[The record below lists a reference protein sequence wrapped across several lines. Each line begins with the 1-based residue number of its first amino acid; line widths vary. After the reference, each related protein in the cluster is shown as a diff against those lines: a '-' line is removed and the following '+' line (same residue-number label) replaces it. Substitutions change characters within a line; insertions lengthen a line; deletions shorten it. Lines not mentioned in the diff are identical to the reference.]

1 MPGDERPGV
10 DRRTFLR
17 WTATVAAGGVLAA
30 CSDGGSQ
37 KSGDATPPA
46 STSEGG
52 GVDGPGAATTAFM
65 DALWDEQLGL
75 IRFPFEQGPPPVRET
90 AWYALGLLQ
99 RDGPGDR
106 ERARRALESVV
117 ARQYDSPGAIFH
129 GSYARTANDPLLP
142 PPDAVEFAQFDPNW
156 RQFIGTVLV
165 FAAAH
170 YGREL
175 GSARAELERS
185 AELAAMGE
193 RVDRVQ
199 PDYSNIALMHAW
211 LLASTGQ
218 RRQGE
223 ELATAVADRYRA
235 AGALDE
241 YNSPTYDGIAL
252 YALALWRSDPPSAR
266 FAELGD
272 EIWAGVWQ
280 DLAGTYH
287 AGLRNISGPYSR
299 AYGMDLSAYS
309 SPTGLWIWSVVGRD
323 RAPFPDLG
331 APFEHPGDV
340 CFGPLVELFPTDVP
354 DKARPHFDEFQKE
367 RLVRVGV
374 RGARE
379 STSWLSKRV
388 MLGGHSGP
396 AVRVGGQQIHPA
408 TVHWESGWIRVR
420 GPLDAVARAGAL
432 EFNVRPEGPARVTIR
447 AAGTDPATVGPTR
460 WELPGLAVTVTS
472 DAPPAVAPHATEEGV
487 ETEYPAGRVQ
497 LEVAAG

>member
-1 MPGDERPGV
+1 MPGGDRPGV

-17 WTATVAAGGVLAA
+17 WTATVTAGGVLAA
-30 CSDGGSQ
+30 CSNGGSQ

-46 STSEGG
+46 STSKGG
-52 GVDGPGAATTAFM
+52 GVDGPGPATTAFM
-65 DALWDEQLGL
+65 DGLWDEQLGL
-75 IRFPFEQGPPPVRET
+75 IRFPFEEAPPPVRET

-117 ARQYDSPGAIFH
+117 ARQYDSPGAIFD
-129 GSYARTANDPLLP
+129 GSYPRTANDPPLP
-142 PPDAVEFAQFDPNW
+142 PADAEEFAQFDPNW

-170 YGREL
+170 HGDAL
-175 GSARAELERS
+175 GSLRADLERS
-185 AELAAMGE
+185 AERAAVGE

-218 RRQGE
+218 RRPGE
-223 ELATAVADRYRA
+223 DLASAVADRYRA

-252 YALALWRSDPPSAR
+252 YALGLWRSDPPSAR
-266 FAELGD
+266 FKELGD
-272 EIWAGVWQ
+272 ELWAGVWQ
-280 DLAGTYH
+280 DVARTYH

-299 AYGMDLSAYS
+299 AYGMDLSTYS

-331 APFEHPGDV
+331 AHFEHPGDV
-340 CFGPLVELFPTDVP
+340 CFGPLVELFPIDVP

-367 RLVRVGV
+367 RLARAGV
-374 RGARE
+374 TGAWE
-379 STSWLSKRV
+379 STSWLGERV
-388 MLGGHSGP
+388 MLGGHTGP

-408 TVHWESGWIRVR
+408 TVHWTGGWIRAR
-420 GPLDAVARAGAL
+420 GPLDAVARAGVL
-432 EFNVRPEGPARVTIR
+432 GINVRPEGPARVTIH
-447 AAGTDPATVGPTR
+447 ATGTDPAAVGPSR
-460 WELPGLAVTVTS
+460 WDLPGLAVTVTS
-472 DAPPAVAPHATEEGV
+472 DAPPTVAPHATEEGV
-487 ETEYPAGRVQ
+487 VTEYPAGRVR
-497 LEVAAG
+497 LEMAAA